1 MMSPN
6 NYPAEKFKSDQ
17 WKFGFSEIMYI
28 FILKFIYKQQI
39 HQMKSMSS
47 IISEKRTFH
56 CHEFILGARSPMS
69 RMKLKKSREDE
80 NYKKVSSPSKLF
92 FNKKHHYKQY
102 EQEKYI
108 PNHQESHQR
117 DWDICIIGSH
127 MYSGTNTELAR
138 GWAPCSY

>member
-1 MMSPN
+1 MSR
-6 NYPAEKFKSDQ
+6 
-17 WKFGFSEIMYI
+17 II
-28 FILKFIYKQQI
+28 F
-39 HQMKSMSS
+39 
-47 IISEKRTFH
+47 EKRTFH

-102 EQEKYI
+102 EEEKYI

-117 DWDICIIGSH
+117 
-127 MYSGTNTELAR
+127 Y
-138 GWAPCSY
+138 